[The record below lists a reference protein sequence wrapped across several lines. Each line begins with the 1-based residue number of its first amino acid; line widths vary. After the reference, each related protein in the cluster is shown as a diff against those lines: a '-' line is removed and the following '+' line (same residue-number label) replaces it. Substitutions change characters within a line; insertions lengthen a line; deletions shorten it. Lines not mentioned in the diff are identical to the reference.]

1 VFLVVLVA
9 ALTATIVDVRTRR
22 IPNALTFGIAAF
34 GFAMA
39 GTGASG
45 LSFGSAL
52 AGCAL
57 GLALMLPGHVYGGT
71 GAGDVKF
78 LAALGAVVGPG
89 RIVATFLYGAIAGGV
104 IAIGFACARGR
115 LGRTIRG
122 ASRIAAGDPG
132 ARSEASAAGVN
143 NRFPYAPAIA
153 AGSLLA
159 VLGF

>member
-1 VFLVVLVA
+1 MVVALA
-9 ALTATIVDVRTRR
+9 AAAIDLKTRR
-22 IPNALTFGIAAF
+22 IPNALTFGSAAF

-45 LSFGSAL
+45 LSLWSAL

-57 GLALMLPGHVYGGT
+57 GLALMLPGHALGGT
-71 GAGDVKF
+71 GAGDVK
-78 LAALGAVVGPG
+78 LVAALGAIVGPG
-89 RIVATFLYGAIAGGV
+89 RIVATFLYSAIAGG
-104 IAIGFACARGR
+104 ILALGYAWMRGR
-115 LGRTIRG
+115 LAPTVRG
-122 ASRIAAGDPG
+122 ASRIAVGDEQ
-132 ARSEASAAGVN
+132 ARLQVRQTTRD